1 MMSFENEPPIR
12 PADDPKPLSPPH
24 QTAATIPSSRLHWSS
39 LGFDV
44 ISHVWGYIIPVGIAL
59 LGAAKGNFVW
69 MFLAG
74 FFFSFSLA
82 RSVFRYFTLNY
93 RLDGRR
99 LVVQQGLVFRSIRTV
114 PVQRIQN
121 IDLVQNPLHRLLQVA
136 EVRIDTASGSEPEAV
151 LRVISLEQVEKLR
164 KEIFGLQ
171 EQMEVNPHHSLESNR
186 EETFDRREDECMGL
200 NPDGDS
206 KNRLSG
212 DAENDFNGN
221 TTQHSNVL
229 SEQRP
234 PWSHAR
240 NRQAAQTLISLPSHW
255 LVLAGLAS
263 NRGWII
269 VGVMIGLFYQ
279 FNDSLDWLKRLDI
292 KKLRQWFPENLD
304 HLTTIAV
311 IAVAFIAIMLF
322 LKVLGMV
329 WYLLRFYGYQLRRRG
344 DDLQISCGLFTR
356 VSATIPRPRIQLI
369 SIHQTLILR
378 WLGFSSIR
386 IETAGLRSN
395 QQADESVSERWFLP
409 VVKDN
414 RVIGLLAEIRPTANY
429 DFDTLDKLNWTVVA
443 KRAVG
448 RRLRLTILEAI
459 IPVVVGGYL
468 WQPWGALVGASAWPM
483 LLYWR
488 WRQVKSIRFA
498 LFPDGFVYQSG
509 VLTRQTSF
517 TFFEKIQGIAVL
529 QTPFDRRWKM
539 AKLVVDTAGVGPA
552 EHTLQIPLVDYQQAL
567 DYQHKIKR
575 ASANHQLVVS

>member
-1 MMSFENEPPIR
+1 MSFENEPQFRSHDAPVT
-12 PADDPKPLSPPH
+12 PTNPPVIEENLPS
-24 QTAATIPSSRLHWSS
+24 TALTSVPSSRLHWSS
-39 LGFDV
+39 LVFDAV
-44 ISHVWGYIIPVGIAL
+44 SHVWGYIIPVGIAL

-74 FFFSFSLA
+74 IFFSLSLA

-99 LVVQQGLVFRSIRTV
+99 LVVQQGLIFRSIRTV

-121 IDLVQNPLHRLLQVA
+121 IDLVQNPLHRLLKVA

-171 EQMEVNPHHSLESNR
+171 EQLEFDPSHQLESDQGWVVDRNNVSR
-186 EETFDRREDECMGL
+186 IEEYA
-200 NPDGDS
+200 DGDGS
-206 KNRLSG
+206 RNLDGGAGGS
-212 DAENDFNGN
+212 ATENSAVS
-221 TTQHSNVL
+221 SNP
-229 SEQRP
+229 RP
-234 PWSHAR
+234 PWTRTS
-240 NRQAAQTLISLPSHW
+240 NRQAAQSLIDLPSHW

-269 VGVMIGLFYQ
+269 VGVLMGLFYQ
-279 FNDSLDWLKRLDI
+279 FNDSFEWLKRFDL
-292 KKLRQWFPENLD
+292 KKLRQWFPENQD
-304 HLTTIAV
+304 RLTTVAV
-311 IAVAFIAIMLF
+311 IVTAFVAIMLF
-322 LKVLGMV
+322 LKILGIV

-369 SIHQTLILR
+369 SIHQTFVLR

-409 VVKDN
+409 VVRDDQ
-414 RVIGLLAEIRPTANY
+414 VTDLLGEIRPALK
-429 DFDTLDKLNWTVVA
+429 FDLDSLNWKVVA
-443 KRAVG
+443 KRAVV
-448 RRLRLTILEAI
+448 RRLRLTVLEAI
-459 IPVVVGGYL
+459 IPIAIGWFI
-468 WQPWGALVGASAWPM
+468 WQPWGAVAGTLAWPL

-488 WRQVKSIRFA
+488 WRQVKAIRFA
-498 LFPDGFVYQSG
+498 LFPEGFVFQSG

-552 EHTLQIPLVDYQQAL
+552 EHTLQIPLVDYQLAL
-567 DYQHKIKR
+567 EYQLEIKR
-575 ASANHQLVVS
+575 AAANHQLVVV